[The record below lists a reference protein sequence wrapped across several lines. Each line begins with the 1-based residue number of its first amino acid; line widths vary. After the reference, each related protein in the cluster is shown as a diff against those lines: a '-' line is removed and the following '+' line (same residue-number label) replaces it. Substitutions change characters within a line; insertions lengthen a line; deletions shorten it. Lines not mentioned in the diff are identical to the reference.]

1 MGEWAWGP
9 AAARSLLYIGT
20 LIAVGRG
27 SVAFLDPEWKAGA
40 RSVFDGA
47 MPRMVARF
55 GALALVAAPLLL
67 LHLQLGA
74 LEMTRADIPTLLAG
88 TAWGHGWSQLTMACL
103 LASVVLVLPIGRTTS
118 LALVMAALVVAAA
131 LGGLGHAAAAEQ
143 WPLGARLLDALH
155 VAGMGA
161 WIGGLL
167 STLLITRVTGFAL
180 RDAAWR
186 TFSRTATI
194 MAPVT
199 VITGLGSSARLLLGV
214 TPAAVLASGY
224 GRLLL
229 LKTVL
234 VLAVLA
240 IGAAQRRRIARGMV
254 PVSRSV
260 WVETT
265 VAAVVLLVTAVLT
278 GTEPPGE

>member
-1 MGEWAWGP
+1 MEAMAWGP
-9 AAARSLLYIGT
+9 LAAKTLLYVGT
-20 LIAVGRG
+20 LIAIGRG

-47 MPRMVARF
+47 MPRAVARL
-55 GALALVAAPLLL
+55 GAFALIAAPLLL
-67 LHLQLGA
+67 LQLQLGA

-103 LASVVLVLPIGRTTS
+103 LASVVLVLPTGRTTA
-118 LALVMAALVVAAA
+118 LALVMASLAVAAA
-131 LGGLGHAAAAEQ
+131 LGGLGHAAADEQ

-155 VAGMGA
+155 VAAMGA

-167 STLLITRVTGFAL
+167 TTLLITRVPAFAL

-199 VITGLGSSARLLLGV
+199 MLTGVWSGARLLLGT
-214 TPAAVLASGY
+214 TPAAIVASDY
-224 GRLLL
+224 GRLLII
-229 LKTVL
+229 KTVL
-234 VLAVLA
+234 VIGVLA
-240 IGAAQRRRIARGMV
+240 IGAAQRKRIARGTA
-254 PVSRSV
+254 PVHRTM
-260 WVETT
+260 WVEIG
-265 VAAVVLLVTAVLT
+265 VATAVLLVTAVLT

>member
-9 AAARSLLYIGT
+9 AAARSLLYLGA

-27 SVAFLDPEWKAGA
+27 SVAALDPAWKAGA
-40 RSVFDGA
+40 CSVHDAPGPLL
-47 MPRMVARF
+47 MARA
-55 GALALVAAPLLL
+55 GALALVIAPLLM
-67 LHLQLGA
+67 LQLQLAA
-74 LEMTRADIPTLLAG
+74 LEMSRADIPTLLG
-88 TAWGHGWSQLTMACL
+88 ETGWGHGWSQLTAACV
-103 LASVVLVLPIGRTTS
+103 LASVALVLPSGRRAS
-118 LALVMAALVVAAA
+118 LALVAVSLGVAAA
-131 LGGLGHAAAAEQ
+131 LGGLGHAAADEQ

-155 VAGMGA
+155 VAAMGA

-199 VITGLGSSARLLLGV
+199 VITGLGSGARLLLAV
-214 TPAAVLASGY
+214 PPAEVLASGY

-240 IGAAQRRRIARGMV
+240 IGAAQRRRIARGAV

-260 WVETT
+260 WVETAMAT
-265 VAAVVLLVTAVLT
+265 VVLLVTAVLT